1 MRYLGSKE
9 SLTEPII
16 QLLADKNLL
25 RKELV
30 FFDAF
35 CGMGAVSDA
44 IKTSY
49 DHIVLND
56 SLKCSLTFALGK
68 IFDPPYTQ
76 KQYGTQYHLLETL
89 NYERPHQS
97 LANFTPASFYGNKE
111 KKVG

>member
-1 MRYLGSKE
+1 MRYLVSKE

-25 RKELV
+25 RKALV

-68 IFDPPYTQ
+68 IYANECTFELLGFDPFDYLNRNFHV
-76 KQYGTQYHLLETL
+76 KQGFIYQ
-89 NYERPHQS
+89 NYSPGGSGRM
-97 LANFTPASFYGNKE
+97 
-111 KKVG
+111 

>member
-16 QLLADKNLL
+16 KLLDDKNLL
-25 RKELV
+25 WKELV

-35 CGMGAVSDA
+35 
-44 IKTSY
+44 
-49 DHIVLND
+49 
-56 SLKCSLTFALGK
+56 
-68 IFDPPYTQ
+68 
-76 KQYGTQYHLLETL
+76 YHLLETL

-111 KKVG
+111 KKAG

>member
-25 RKELV
+25 WKELV

-68 IFDPPYTQ
+68 ILILHTLRSNTEPSIICW
-76 KQYGTQYHLLETL
+76 KLLTMSVL
-89 NYERPHQS
+89 IRVWPTSHQHH
-97 LANFTPASFYGNKE
+97 FTATKRR
-111 KKVG
+111 K